1 MVKLV
6 LARASTNSAWRVPF
20 LPTRAGLG
28 SDVLTLMPDLRT
40 VTFDPA
46 TGSPSA
52 VPYLDDFPFPNYV
65 LVRDTAGLP
74 RALGGVI
81 RQWVDAAAA
90 AGER

>member
-1 MVKLV
+1 MEVGV
-6 LARASTNSAWRVPF
+6 PPSTPSASSLA
-20 LPTRAGLG
+20 
-28 SDVLTLMPDLRT
+28 DLRT